1 MKLNINLYSSYGPL
15 CCLTKAMAHLCDNV
29 ELGGLGTPLASP
41 VVLNVVQLALEIEQS
56 KE

>member
-1 MKLNINLYSSYGPL
+1 
-15 CCLTKAMAHLCDNV
+15 MAHLCDNV